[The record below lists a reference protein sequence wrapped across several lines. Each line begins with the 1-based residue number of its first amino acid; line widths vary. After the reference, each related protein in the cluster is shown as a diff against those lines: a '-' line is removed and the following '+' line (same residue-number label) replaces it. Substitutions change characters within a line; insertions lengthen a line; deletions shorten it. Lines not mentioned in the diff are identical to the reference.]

1 MTVTGEEED
10 DRCGKPYRRRT
21 ITKKTKKTTKDTVN
35 MKEFGDG
42 MKEKKVLRRRED
54 GKNEGEN
61 EEEDGVDMNDDDFRG
76 LGRGEID
83 DCAILPTK
91 SSFAFVNPNNGPTDI
106 DRRTVE
112 L

>member
-10 DRCGKPYRRRT
+10 DRCGKPYRRST
-21 ITKKTKKTTKDTVN
+21 ITKKTKKTTKDTVK

-83 DCAILPTK
+83 GRREVVPRRFPAK
-91 SSFAFVNPNNGPTDI
+91 KDI
-106 DRRTVE
+106 SDNSIS
-112 L
+112 